1 MLKDKIQ
8 TDLKDAMIAK
18 NEEALSTIRMLKSAL
33 QYFEIQK
40 GGAGYEATD
49 EDVVEVVGRKKKK
62 RKESIEMF
70 EKGGR
75 AELAD
80 KETREMELLKGYL
93 PTQLSDEEIKEIVKN
108 AISQTGASS
117 IQDMGKV
124 MGAIAPLIKGKA
136 DGGVVSTLVRENLQA

>member
-1 MLKDKIQ
+1 MIKDKIQ

-18 NEEALSTIRMLKSAL
+18 NEEALFTIRMLKSAL

-40 GGAGYEATD
+40 GGAGYEVID
-49 EDVVEVVGRKKKK
+49 EDVVEVVGREIKK

-93 PTQLSDEEIKEIVKN
+93 PTQLSDEEIKEIVK
-108 AISQTGASS
+108 
-117 IQDMGKV
+117 
-124 MGAIAPLIKGKA
+124 
-136 DGGVVSTLVRENLQA
+136 